1 MRHDPSCDME
11 STETDMQHDPLFSS
25 LPEQAAE
32 VFQATK
38 QAYEQALADQQRD
51 IAQAAATK
59 GHLGDGYWQP
69 AHAARLRYLAA
80 RAIMEAVN
88 ED

>member
-1 MRHDPSCDME
+1 MNMAPDR
-11 STETDMQHDPLFSS
+11 TDKTS
-25 LPEQAAE
+25 LAAAAE
-32 VFQATK
+32 RVLAS
-38 QAYEQALADQQRD
+38 AVASYEQALADQQRD
-51 IAQAAATK
+51 IAEAAATK

>member
-1 MRHDPSCDME
+1 MNMAPDR
-11 STETDMQHDPLFSS
+11 TNKTAKTPLAI
-25 LPEQAAE
+25 AAE
-32 VFQATK
+32 RVLASAAAF
-38 QAYEQALADQQRD
+38 YEQALADQQRD
-51 IAQAAATK
+51 IAHAAATK